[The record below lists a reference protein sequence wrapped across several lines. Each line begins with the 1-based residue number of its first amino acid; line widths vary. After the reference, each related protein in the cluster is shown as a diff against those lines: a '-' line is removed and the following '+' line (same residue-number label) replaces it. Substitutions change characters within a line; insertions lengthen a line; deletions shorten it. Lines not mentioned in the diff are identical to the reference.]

1 MFNVSFPVNSFFNK
15 KNFMQ
20 KKYWIE
26 LTKNH
31 FIKTGYDLGLNRCLN
46 KIDLLIN

>member
-1 MFNVSFPVNSFFNK
+1 MSFPLNSFFNRDNYMK
-15 KNFMQ
+15 

-26 LTKNH
+26 LIKKH
-31 FIKTGYDLGLNRCLN
+31 FVKTGYEIGLNRCLD